1 MASCQRHQV
10 PPNHAMFALP
20 PAEIS
25 QVHVVP
31 EREVLRGATLA
42 SWVKKVQWEGLLLRD
57 YWRNTGPNI
66 F

>member
-20 PAEIS
+20 PVEIS
-25 QVHVVP
+25 QDHVVP